1 MTTTVI
7 AFTILEKEKW
17 ETNKLFHFKEDT
29 EDKLNIIIIKDK
41 MGSLMFGFPSERYV
55 PLQKL
60 LLWTNV
66 PTFTLR
72 YISNQHFTSVV
83 SIVNSLA
90 SDLFPIVRKSDSRD
104 YTFLTS
110 SLTHYLNCIA

>member
-17 ETNKLFHFKEDT
+17 ETNKLFHFKEDS
-29 EDKLNIIIIKDK
+29 EHKLNIIITN
-41 MGSLMFGFPSERYV
+41 MGSLMFGFLSERYV
-55 PLQKL
+55 YFQKL

-72 YISNQHFTSVV
+72 YISNQHFTSM
-83 SIVNSLA
+83 
-90 SDLFPIVRKSDSRD
+90 
-104 YTFLTS
+104 YC
-110 SLTHYLNCIA
+110 LNC

>member
-29 EDKLNIIIIKDK
+29 EHKLNIIITKDA

-60 LLWTNV
+60 LWTNV

-72 YISNQHFTSVV
+72 YIRNQHFTSM
-83 SIVNSLA
+83 
-90 SDLFPIVRKSDSRD
+90 
-104 YTFLTS
+104 YC
-110 SLTHYLNCIA
+110 LNC